1 MNLDDNIRI
10 IKQKAGKIDINAL
23 NDEPKRHY
31 IDIVE
36 LLALINDLEI
46 PVKINMQEKN
56 RIKYY
61 E

>member
-36 LLALINDLEI
+36 LL
-46 PVKINMQEKN
+46 
-56 RIKYY
+56 
-61 E
+61 

>member
-23 NDEPKRHY
+23 NDKPKRYY

-46 PVKINMQEKN
+46 PVKINMEEKN
-56 RIKYY
+56 RITYY

>member
-23 NDEPKRHY
+23 NDEPKRYY

-46 PVKINMQEKN
+46 PVKINMEEKN
-56 RIKYY
+56 RITYY